1 MLAYTSEDLFELV
14 ERVQK
19 MFLEC
24 SNRADALRGREDLA
38 GLTAMSSEVGYMQAC
53 GEVIAAVNAQIDA
66 MKARVLQ

>member
-24 SNRADALRGREDLA
+24 GKRADALRGREDLA
-38 GLTAMSSEVGYMQAC
+38 GLTAMSAEVGYMQAC
-53 GEVIAAVNAQIDA
+53 GEVIAAVNAQLDA
-66 MKARVLQ
+66 MKARVL